1 MKKMMIIIS
10 VLAVAVLPTSASALQ
25 AGKID
30 YFDTIGAYYY
40 DPEGANRCSTSA
52 TGSYDGKASAG
63 LSDHQSAWVDTYHNI
78 AESLSIQ
85 YGIPWET
92 VMAQGIMESGAG
104 ISDFGQNRNNFFGIG
119 AFDSNP
125 DNAFYYDTP
134 EEGWKG
140 YYENIRKTETYRQH
154 GAFTHPDDPYAYMHA
169 ILEAGYAG
177 TNYAYYGY
185 IEPVITA
192 VINRANEKGWETSAE
207 LVKSHPEMVANAKAL
222 QAGDGDES
230 DLEYSAGDNCIS
242 RGNGD
247 INRTAIELSWPEAG
261 HDPWNDPKPEYREA
275 LAATGVN
282 QLGDAC
288 SMNGNSCDAFVATVL
303 RYSGA
308 DENVVCCGAA
318 NMLTYF
324 TQHTIDLYEEIPNL
338 GNTSNMQPGD
348 IRVHGGHV
356 ELLVQLDDGSFRI
369 ASASHCDRTGDHA
382 TGYYPDSS
390 FHIFRRNS

>member
-1 MKKMMIIIS
+1 MKKLLLILIGCL
-10 VLAVAVLPTSASALQ
+10 VLSTPASALQ
-25 AGKID
+25 STKTD
-30 YFDTIGAYYY
+30 YFDLIGAYYY
-40 DPEGANRCSTSA
+40 DPEGANRCSTS
-52 TGSYDGKASAG
+52 TGSYDGESSAG
-63 LSDHQSAWVDTYHNI
+63 LSDTQSAWVDTYHNI

-92 VMAQGIMESGAG
+92 VMAQGILESGAG
-104 ISDFGQNRNNFFGIG
+104 TSNFGRERNNFFGIG

-134 EEGWKG
+134 EEGWRG
-140 YYENIRKTETYRQH
+140 YYENIRKTATYRQH

-177 TNYAYYGY
+177 TNYSYYNH
-185 IEPVITA
+185 IEPIITA
-192 VINRANEKGWETSAE
+192 IINRAKEKGWETSAE
-207 LVKSHPEMVANAKAL
+207 LVKSHPEMVQNAKTL
-222 QAGDGDES
+222 QAGGGDEA
-230 DLEYSAGDNCIS
+230 DLQYTTESCVGQ
-242 RGNGD
+242 GNGD
-247 INRTAIELSWPEAG
+247 INKTAIELSWPESG
-261 HDPWNDPKPEYREA
+261 HDPWNDPKPEYRTA

-308 DENVVCCGAA
+308 DENVICCGAA
-318 NMLTYF
+318 NMLSYF
-324 TQHTIDLYEEIPNL
+324 NSHPELYDQIDNI

-348 IRVHGGHV
+348 IRVHGGHI
-356 ELLVQLDDGSFRI
+356 ELFVQLDDGSFRI

-382 TGYYPDSS
+382 SSYYPDAS
-390 FHIFRRNS
+390 FNIFRKK